1 MIIAVLM
8 AGGKGERLGSDVEKP
23 LFKFKGKSLI
33 EYVIDNLKNSKY
45 IEKIVV
51 ATSPHTIKTKKFL
64 AKNSFNKGNRNNN
77 NFNEEKMGFNI
88 YNEYYNYIETPGH
101 GYLED
106 LSFLLSNFE
115 KKSNND
121 LLIFINTDLPF
132 VSSKIIDN
140 VLNEYFK
147 NDIPAMSVLV
157 PITIFEKYGIK
168 PSYDFEGFVPSGL
181 NILISQNKVQIEEK
195 LIIPKIELAL
205 NINSLEDVK
214 IANYLFDN
222 NLIKDIINKG

>member
-8 AGGKGERLGSDVEKP
+8 AGGKGKRLGGDFEKP
-23 LFKFKGKSLI
+23 LFKFKDKSLI
-33 EYVIDNLKNSKY
+33 EYVIENLENSKY

-51 ATSPHTIKTKKFL
+51 ATSPHTLKTQKFL
-64 AKNSFNKGNRNNN
+64 AKKNFNNGNVYKNFNKEND
-77 NFNEEKMGFNI
+77 GFNI
-88 YNEYYNYIETPGH
+88 NEYYNYIETPGY

-121 LLIFINTDLPF
+121 ILFFINADLPF

-140 VLNEYFK
+140 VLKNYFER
-147 NDIPAMSVLV
+147 NSPGLSVSV
-157 PITIFEKYGIK
+157 PINIFEEFNIE
-168 PSYDFEGFVPSGL
+168 PSYVFEGLVPSGV

-205 NINSLEDVK
+205 NINSMDDVK

-222 NLIKDIINKG
+222 IME